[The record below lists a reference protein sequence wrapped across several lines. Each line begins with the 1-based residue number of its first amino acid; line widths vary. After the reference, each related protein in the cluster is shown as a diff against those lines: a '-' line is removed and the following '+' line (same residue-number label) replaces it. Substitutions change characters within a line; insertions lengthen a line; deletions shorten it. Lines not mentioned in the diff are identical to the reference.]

1 MKPPAERGRSPE
13 HIEGLETLRLAEA
26 HLYRFQNYHR
36 VTNGW
41 SAERFA
47 TEPEFVALVEARD
60 RAREAARLA
69 DPKWARA

>member
-1 MKPPAERGRSPE
+1 MKPPSERGRNAE
-13 HIEGLETLRLAEA
+13 HIQGLETLRRAEA
-26 HLYRFQNYHR
+26 DLYRFQNYHR
-36 VTNGW
+36 MADGW

-60 RAREAARLA
+60 DAREAARLA